1 MSFLQSKK
9 VVDEF
14 NKFNEAIVAQS
25 RLNLS
30 KVGGKHNSSTNA
42 SGALSK
48 SLSSSYEPSKNSFRL
63 TFSMEDYGQ
72 FIDEGVKG
80 VDSSAKAPKS
90 EFSYKEGI
98 QNKPSHKHFDKWLLR
113 KGVSGTRNSKGQF
126 IPRKSIAYAVS
137 YGVWRKGIKATHF
150 FTDAFEAKMKDFD
163 KTMFKIIGF
172 EVDKL
177 LTFAKKN

>member
-14 NKFNEAIVAQS
+14 NKFNDAIVAQA
-25 RLNLS
+25 RLNLA
-30 KVGGKHNSSTNA
+30 KGINA

-48 SLSSSYEPSKNSFRL
+48 SLSSSYEPKKNSFRL
-63 TFSMEDYGQ
+63 TFSMENYGQ

-80 VDSSAKAPKS
+80 SKSSAKAPNSPFK
-90 EFSYKEGI
+90 YT
-98 QNKPSHKHFDKWLLR
+98 NKMPPSGALDRWAAR
-113 KGVSGTRNSKGQF
+113 KVSSARNAKGQF
-126 IPRKSIAYAVS
+126 VSRKSLVYAIRRS
-137 YGVWRKGIKATHF
+137 IFLYGINATHF

-172 EVDKL
+172 EVDEL
-177 LTFAKKN
+177 LTFAKKNN

>member
-14 NKFNEAIVAQS
+14 NKFNEAIVAQA
-25 RLNLS
+25 RLNLA
-30 KVGGKHNSSTNA
+30 KGVNA

-48 SLSSSYEPSKNSFRL
+48 SLSSSYEPKKNSFRL

-80 VDSSAKAPKS
+80 VDSSAKAPNSPFK
-90 EFSYKEGI
+90 YKEGI
-98 QNKPSHKHFDKWLLR
+98 
-113 KGVSGTRNSKGQF
+113 KGQF
-126 IPRKSIAYAVS
+126 IPRKSIAYAIS
-137 YGVWRKGIKATHF
+137 YGVWRKGIKQTHF

-172 EVDKL
+172 EVDEL
-177 LTFAKKN
+177 LTFAKKNN